1 MTLAEQQQYKSIIT
15 EMLRDETVEV
25 ELYRSVVET
34 SEEGEDASKRTFVPA
49 DGKTVV
55 VKIKGG
61 ANNVRIDRV
70 TTEDDEAFVKK
81 ATDARRQK
89 TKGR

>member
-1 MTLAEQQQYKSIIT
+1 MNLAEQQQFKSIIT

-25 ELYRSVVET
+25 ELYRSVRET
-34 SEEGEDASKRTFVPA
+34 SDENRDSSTRTFEPA
-49 DGKTVV
+49 EGKTVV

-70 TTEDDEAFVKK
+70 ATEDDEAFIKK
-81 ATDARRQK
+81 ATSARRQK
-89 TKGR
+89 A